1 MTCFQKLEVL
11 QNEKHYV
18 SENVDK
24 YNNIVDIVQFQGSDD
39 NVYHY
44 FPKTWELKLLAD
56 ATQTEVSD
64 AFDED
69 QPWTAAE
76 YGLYVETTEKCCAHV
91 HRDKVV
97 RFRNAREE

>member
-1 MTCFQKLEVL
+1 MKNTTCQKNGVWKWLRIT
-11 QNEKHYV
+11 
-18 SENVDK
+18 DK
-24 YNNIVDIVQFQGSDD
+24 YHYNIVDIVQFQGSDV

-44 FPKTWELKLLAD
+44 FPKTRELNLLAD
-56 ATQTEVSD
+56 ATQKEVSD
-64 AFDED
+64 AFDGV

>member
-1 MTCFQKLEVL
+1 MKNTTYQKNDVWKWLRIT
-11 QNEKHYV
+11 
-18 SENVDK
+18 DK
-24 YNNIVDIVQFQGSDD
+24 YHHNIVDIVQFQGSDD

-64 AFDED
+64 AFDGD

-97 RFRNAREE
+97 RFRNAREK